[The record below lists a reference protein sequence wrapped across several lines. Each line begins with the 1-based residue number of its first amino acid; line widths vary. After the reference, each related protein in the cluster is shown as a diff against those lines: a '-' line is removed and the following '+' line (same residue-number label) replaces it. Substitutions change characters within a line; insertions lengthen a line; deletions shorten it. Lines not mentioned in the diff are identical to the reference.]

1 MYHADLHTH
10 TIHSDGEYT
19 PAHLGLM
26 ALQSGIR
33 YLAYTDHNY
42 SYSPA
47 ELSDLRLQFPML
59 RILRGCEFSCFYR
72 TADQRRVEIHI
83 VGPTARSFRLCCAAT
98 SPTAAA
104 TLPRS

>member
-72 TADQRRVEIHI
+72 TADGRRIEIHI
-83 VGPTARSFRLCCAAT
+83 VAPSFRPCCAAT

>member
-42 SYSPA
+42 SYSARLRVQLLLSHRRPA
-47 ELSDLRLQFPML
+47 PRGDPHRGPEL
-59 RILRGCEFSCFYR
+59 
-72 TADQRRVEIHI
+72 
-83 VGPTARSFRLCCAAT
+83 
-98 SPTAAA
+98 
-104 TLPRS
+104 